1 MNVYILTEITKR
13 ELDSNLLLAFIAAM
27 NGSSVLISNMDSIEY
42 LSQKKIIKKGI
53 FHTKSILHD
62 ERKQKLH
69 ENLFKS
75 GFKLTSIDEEN
86 GLIKENLDNFCE
98 MRFSEKSLKFI
109 HKIFCWGNKDYNAI
123 SSHYKNF
130 EEKLCKT
137 GTPRC
142 DLWKKKFIEYWKNP
156 NIENNDNLKQVLIS
170 LNFALV
176 NGFDSFEK
184 IIQKLRIFKYF
195 ERSQNFEKEIYQIAQ
210 QNKKDLKHFK
220 DLINYL
226 SKEFKNVKFL
236 VRPHP
241 KEKKKTW
248 ENLLDIEP
256 NITINNDN
264 SFNDPLTKSEILI
277 QNGCTTAFQA
287 ALYDLP
293 VISYVVEDN
302 LDSHGKTANKL
313 GIQLSSKE
321 QVKNMLNQ
329 LLSGKKIKHP
339 LREETLNNNL
349 FIDDEK
355 LSSFKIYEEWKIL
368 CENDE
373 IEKNDWNFIRL
384 KLFLLDLTNI
394 FKKDYKFEKI
404 QIDEINSKLRKIRK
418 ILDIKETV
426 RAVKISNKSFLI
438 KKDNE

>member
-1 MNVYILTEITKR
+1 M
-13 ELDSNLLLAFIAAM
+13 
-27 NGSSVLISNMDSIEY
+27 
-42 LSQKKIIKKGI
+42 
-53 FHTKSILHD
+53 
-62 ERKQKLH
+62 
-69 ENLFKS
+69 
-75 GFKLTSIDEEN
+75 
-86 GLIKENLDNFCE
+86 
-98 MRFSEKSLKFI
+98 
-109 HKIFCWGNKDYNAI
+109 
-123 SSHYKNF
+123 
-130 EEKLCKT
+130 
-137 GTPRC
+137 
-142 DLWKKKFIEYWKNP
+142 
-156 NIENNDNLKQVLIS
+156 
-170 LNFALV
+170 
-176 NGFDSFEK
+176 
-184 IIQKLRIFKYF
+184 
-195 ERSQNFEKEIYQIAQ
+195 
-210 QNKKDLKHFK
+210 
-220 DLINYL
+220 
-226 SKEFKNVKFL
+226 
-236 VRPHP
+236 
-241 KEKKKTW
+241 
-248 ENLLDIEP
+248 DIEP

-302 LDSHGKTANKL
+302 LDSHGRTANKL
-313 GIQLSSKE
+313 GIQLSSKK

-373 IEKNDWNFIRL
+373 IEKNNWNFIRL

-404 QIDEINSKLRKIRK
+404 QIDEINLKLKKIRK
-418 ILDIKETV
+418 ILNIKETV

>member
-1 MNVYILTEITKR
+1 
-13 ELDSNLLLAFIAAM
+13 
-27 NGSSVLISNMDSIEY
+27 
-42 LSQKKIIKKGI
+42 
-53 FHTKSILHD
+53 
-62 ERKQKLH
+62 
-69 ENLFKS
+69 
-75 GFKLTSIDEEN
+75 
-86 GLIKENLDNFCE
+86 
-98 MRFSEKSLKFI
+98 
-109 HKIFCWGNKDYNAI
+109 
-123 SSHYKNF
+123 
-130 EEKLCKT
+130 
-137 GTPRC
+137 
-142 DLWKKKFIEYWKNP
+142 
-156 NIENNDNLKQVLIS
+156 
-170 LNFALV
+170 
-176 NGFDSFEK
+176 
-184 IIQKLRIFKYF
+184 
-195 ERSQNFEKEIYQIAQ
+195 
-210 QNKKDLKHFK
+210 
-220 DLINYL
+220 
-226 SKEFKNVKFL
+226 
-236 VRPHP
+236 
-241 KEKKKTW
+241 
-248 ENLLDIEP
+248 LDIEP
-256 NITINNDN
+256 NIIINNDN

-302 LDSHGKTANKL
+302 LDSHGRTANKL

-384 KLFLLDLTNI
+384 KLFLLDLANI

-404 QIDEINSKLRKIRK
+404 QIDEINSKLKKIRK
-418 ILDIKETV
+418 ILNIKETV

>member
-1 MNVYILTEITKR
+1 M
-13 ELDSNLLLAFIAAM
+13 
-27 NGSSVLISNMDSIEY
+27 
-42 LSQKKIIKKGI
+42 
-53 FHTKSILHD
+53 
-62 ERKQKLH
+62 
-69 ENLFKS
+69 
-75 GFKLTSIDEEN
+75 
-86 GLIKENLDNFCE
+86 
-98 MRFSEKSLKFI
+98 
-109 HKIFCWGNKDYNAI
+109 
-123 SSHYKNF
+123 
-130 EEKLCKT
+130 
-137 GTPRC
+137 
-142 DLWKKKFIEYWKNP
+142 
-156 NIENNDNLKQVLIS
+156 
-170 LNFALV
+170 
-176 NGFDSFEK
+176 
-184 IIQKLRIFKYF
+184 
-195 ERSQNFEKEIYQIAQ
+195 
-210 QNKKDLKHFK
+210 
-220 DLINYL
+220 
-226 SKEFKNVKFL
+226 
-236 VRPHP
+236 
-241 KEKKKTW
+241 
-248 ENLLDIEP
+248 LDIEP

-302 LDSHGKTANKL
+302 LDSHGRTANKL
-313 GIQLSSKE
+313 GIQLSSKK

-373 IEKNDWNFIRL
+373 IEKNNWNFIRL

-404 QIDEINSKLRKIRK
+404 QIDEINLKLKKIRK
-418 ILDIKETV
+418 ILNIKETV